1 MLYAV
6 QALADKWR
14 SLERRKDRQ
23 RQAFDAA
30 VALSTDTDF
39 QQSLEE
45 AKEQVDQ
52 AVSIEVQ
59 DIYCNY
65 GMIFCLVWS
74 MVAFTSFWS
83 AMQANVT
90 CCPTLTPVLSS
101 QDVPRVTSGSPPR
114 TAHYIEW
121 YVL

>member
-59 DIYCNY
+59 DLSCNY
-65 GMIFCLVWS
+65 GMIFYLVWS

-83 AMQANVT
+83 AMQAKCHLLPNTYT
-90 CCPTLTPVLSS
+90 CAFQPGCPMSRIWLPAPDCT
-101 QDVPRVTSGSPPR
+101 
-114 TAHYIEW
+114 
-121 YVL
+121 